1 MFIKVHFKNKS
12 IFCGTVY
19 RPLRQD
25 KNSIDSF
32 NDSLHY
38 VLNNIN
44 KTKNKCIISGDFN
57 FNLLDS
63 LDHYIDTFVET
74 MFSFNYYP
82 LINKPTRITEKSNST
97 IDHIWTN
104 FTNTK
109 ISSGIIVHRVADHL
123 PIFQTSVVVELSPF
137 QKNVMQCFSPQYLL
151 QFQRSIKQV
160 DFTTVFQESDPDQS
174 YAQFD
179 NLINDK
185 VKICFTLK
193 CSKNRPNSVNGMT
206 KNLQSY

>member
-1 MFIKVHFKNKS
+1 MKEKVFESLFIKVSFKNKS

-19 RPLRQD
+19 RPPRQN

-32 NDSLHY
+32 NNSLHH

-44 KTKNKCIISGDFN
+44 KTKSKCIISRDFN

-63 LDHYIDTFVET
+63 VDHRTGAFVET

-82 LINKPTRITEKSNST
+82 LINKPTRITEKSSST

-109 ISSGIIVHRVADHL
+109 ISSGIIVHPVADHL
-123 PIFQTSVVVELSPF
+123 PIFQTSIIGKLSPCNASVHNIF
-137 QKNVMQCFSPQYLL
+137 FNFKDPSNKLILQQSFKNQ
-151 QFQRSIKQV
+151 I
-160 DFTTVFQESDPDQS
+160 
-174 YAQFD
+174 
-179 NLINDK
+179 LINPM
-185 VKICFTLK
+185 
-193 CSKNRPNSVNGMT
+193 RNST
-206 KNLQSY
+206 I

>member
-1 MFIKVHFKNKS
+1 MPPKK
-12 IFCGTVY
+12 
-19 RPLRQD
+19 D

-32 NDSLHY
+32 NNSLHY

-63 LDHYIDTFVET
+63 LEHHTDAFVET

-82 LINKPTRITEKSNST
+82 LINKSTRITEKSSST

-104 FTNTK
+104 FIKTK
-109 ISSGIIVHRVADHL
+109 ISSCIIVHPAADHL
-123 PIFQTSVVVELSPF
+123 PIFETSVIGELSPF
-137 QKNVMQCFSPQYLL
+137 QNNVMQCFSPQYLL
-151 QFQRSIKQV
+151 QFQRSVEQV

-174 YAQFD
+174 YAQFH

-185 VKICFTLK
+185 VKNCFTLK
-193 CSKNRPNSVNGMT
+193 CSKNRPNSC
-206 KNLQSY
+206 K